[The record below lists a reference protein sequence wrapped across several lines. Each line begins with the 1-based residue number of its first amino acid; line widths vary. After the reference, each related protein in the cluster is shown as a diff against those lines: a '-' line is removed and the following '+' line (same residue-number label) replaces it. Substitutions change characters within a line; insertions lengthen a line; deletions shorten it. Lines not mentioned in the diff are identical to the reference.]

1 MSLGPTAPLMLSV
14 AMQAL
19 LAGWL
24 VLSTWGASILQLH
37 RGSSSSR
44 SMSPP
49 SLPSAHQPSGDTS
62 LASTVGSVPCSR
74 VRGQSERLAV
84 PTHRYGARA

>member
-1 MSLGPTAPLMLSV
+1 MAGAKHGAPTAPLMLSV

-24 VLSTWGASILQLH
+24 LLSTWGASILQLH

-49 SLPSAHQPSGDTS
+49 SLPSAQQPSF
-62 LASTVGSVPCSR
+62 STK
-74 VRGQSERLAV
+74 QAEQAF
-84 PTHRYGARA
+84 